1 MIMKRGRGRK
11 TETEEFPEVVSEEG
25 NGLAKEH
32 LLGVVAGVDAAGAA
46 KELSA
51 EGAAVGV
58 GRPKEAWQE
67 PAAEGEQEEQAPE
80 GEEAEWDQEMEGAE
94 VLDDPVRMYLRE
106 IGRVH
111 LLTSKDER
119 VLARK
124 MEGGRHLENL
134 EKELL
139 QSEGRPPKAWEV
151 CSVLLRRLG
160 RAAPLISA
168 LGENLGLSRNL
179 TLAQVTDHPKLR
191 SAIDVLLDPELMAA
205 IAEQLELEQMD
216 VEKAVVKLSLDSWV
230 LPTDVIDVLEDCFPA
245 QLLEIVD
252 TADCYFRLQSMETLF
267 EAYMERIN
275 AESLRAQGHLT
286 EANLRLVVSVAKKY
300 IGRGMALLDL
310 IQEGNI
316 GLIRAVEKF
325 DYRKGYKFSTYAT
338 WWIRQAITRAIADQA
353 RTIRIPVHMVETI
366 NKLMRQH
373 RRLLQEYGREPS
385 PEEIGRAMEVLPEKV
400 EEIMKISQEP
410 VSLETPIGEEEDSH
424 LGDFIED
431 RSAPAPADA
440 ASFQLLKEQI
450 QDVLNT
456 LTDRESRV
464 LQLRFGLED
473 GRSRTLEEVGR
484 EFGVTRERI
493 RQIEA
498 KALRKLRHPTRSRK
512 LRDFMD

>member
-67 PAAEGEQEEQAPE
+67 PAAEGEQEEKAPE

-160 RAAPLISA
+160 RAAPTD
-168 LGENLGLSRNL
+168 LS
-179 TLAQVTDHPKLR
+179 P
-191 SAIDVLLDPELMAA
+191 
-205 IAEQLELEQMD
+205 
-216 VEKAVVKLSLDSWV
+216 
-230 LPTDVIDVLEDCFPA
+230 
-245 QLLEIVD
+245 
-252 TADCYFRLQSMETLF
+252 
-267 EAYMERIN
+267 
-275 AESLRAQGHLT
+275 
-286 EANLRLVVSVAKKY
+286 
-300 IGRGMALLDL
+300 
-310 IQEGNI
+310 
-316 GLIRAVEKF
+316 
-325 DYRKGYKFSTYAT
+325 
-338 WWIRQAITRAIADQA
+338 
-353 RTIRIPVHMVETI
+353 
-366 NKLMRQH
+366 
-373 RRLLQEYGREPS
+373 GREPRAV
-385 PEEIGRAMEVLPEKV
+385 PEPHPRSGHGPSQASVRYRCPTLSGAHGR
-400 EEIMKISQEP
+400 
-410 VSLETPIGEEEDSH
+410 H
-424 LGDFIED
+424 
-431 RSAPAPADA
+431 R
-440 ASFQLLKEQI
+440 
-450 QDVLNT
+450 
-456 LTDRESRV
+456 
-464 LQLRFGLED
+464 
-473 GRSRTLEEVGR
+473 
-484 EFGVTRERI
+484 
-493 RQIEA
+493 
-498 KALRKLRHPTRSRK
+498 
-512 LRDFMD
+512 